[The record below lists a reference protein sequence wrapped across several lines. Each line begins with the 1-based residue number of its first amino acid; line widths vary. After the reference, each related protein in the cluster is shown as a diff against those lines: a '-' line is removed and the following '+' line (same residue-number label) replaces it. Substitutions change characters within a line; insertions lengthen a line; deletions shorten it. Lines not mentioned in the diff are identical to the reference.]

1 MVRNYI
7 KPVVSV
13 MDMEPSWADYPL
25 LLYRPPDITFDA
37 LGQNK
42 KPPELLRFGGFFRF
56 LGIMLIGKFMN
67 IHNIFSETFL
77 LFSLHFQNKVVTLQ
91 SR

>member
-1 MVRNYI
+1 ME
-7 KPVVSV
+7 
-13 MDMEPSWADYPL
+13 MEPPWADYPL
-25 LLYRPPDITFDA
+25 LLYRPPGITFDVW
-37 LGQNK
+37 GQNK
-42 KPPELLRFGGFFRF
+42 KPPELLRFGGCFCF

-77 LFSLHFQNKVVTLQ
+77 LFSLYFQNKVVTLQ